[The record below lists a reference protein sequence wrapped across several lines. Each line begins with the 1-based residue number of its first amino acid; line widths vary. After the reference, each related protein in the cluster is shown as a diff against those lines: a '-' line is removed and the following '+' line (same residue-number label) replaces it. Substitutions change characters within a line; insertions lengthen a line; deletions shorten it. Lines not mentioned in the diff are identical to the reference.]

1 MKRKYYLPIVLFLL
15 AFASCKKFLET
26 KPTDFLS
33 TTNYYNTQGELLSAR
48 AGVYNNVATATVW
61 GHYANYLLGW
71 QADVSYMNR
80 LTLNGPFNYNYS
92 GADPFMNGC
101 WNALWDGVNR
111 ANVLLANLDKN
122 PAIAQSFRDKIRGEI
137 LFLRGYFYFML
148 VQYWGGVP
156 IKTTPTAS
164 VENVNAARNSVKEV
178 YTQIL
183 ADMTAAEPLV
193 PGIKEIGYGGAISKS
208 AVRGMLARVCLTMA
222 GEPLK
227 DVSKYQDAK
236 NWAKKVMDDTEAG
249 HSLNPSYPG
258 IWIGLAQNKY
268 DIGENIWEAEYYGD
282 NINDSKS
289 YGEYTSTGWINGVTA
304 SNGSI
309 TGRGDAYMSIT
320 AKFYNVFED
329 GDLRKWWSI
338 AHFTYVTTTDPA
350 QTGLKAMKDIPNN
363 EKDKWVFQPAKFRR
377 EYEPLSSRLV
387 GTNSPTQNAT
397 NHPLLRYSDV
407 LLMYAEAENAI
418 NGPTADAIAAVNKVR
433 ERGWSSGVKSI
444 TITNGGSGYT
454 TAPTVTFSSGNGGT
468 AEGTATIS
476 GGQVTGITLKRDTTG
491 VTYFREG
498 KYATP
503 PTITISGGGG
513 SGATA
518 TATIYNIHDGDV
530 TPAQSASKEAFLS
543 MIQDERMREFNMEG
557 QRKADLLRWG
567 IFLKVNQDMGNEAQQ
582 DSPGSA
588 FILSFSRVQPRDV
601 LMPIPDAEMTN
612 NLLMTQNPGW

>member
-1 MKRKYYLPIVLFLL
+1 MKRKYYLPVILL
-15 AFASCKKFLET
+15 LLSFSSCKKFLET

-33 TTNYYNTQGELLSAR
+33 TTNYYNTEDELNSAR
-48 AGVYNNVATATVW
+48 AGVYNNVGASTIW

-92 GADPFMNGC
+92 GADPYMNGC
-101 WNALWDGVNR
+101 WNVLWDGVNR

-122 PAIAQSFRDKIRGEI
+122 PEIAQAFRDKIRGEM

-164 VENVNAARNSVKEV
+164 VETVNAARNSVKEV
-178 YTQIL
+178 YDQIL

-193 PGIKEIGYGGAISKS
+193 PGIRQLGFGGAISKS

-236 NWAKKVMDDTEAG
+236 NWAKKVIDDTEAG
-249 HSLNPSYPG
+249 HSLNPDYPD
-258 IWIGLAQNKY
+258 IFIELAQNKY
-268 DIGENIWEAEYYGD
+268 DINESIWEAEHYGN
-282 NINDSKS
+282 NIDDSKS
-289 YGEYTSTGWINGVTA
+289 YAEYTSTGWINGVSSA
-304 SNGSI
+304 NGSI

-320 AKFYNVFED
+320 ARFYNVFED

-338 AHFTYVTTTDPA
+338 AHFTYVKVTDEA
-350 QTGLKAMKDIPNN
+350 ENGLKLMRAIPTD
-363 EKDKWVFQPAKFRR
+363 EKTKWSMQPAKFRR
-377 EYEPLSSRLV
+377 EYEPASSRYV
-387 GTNSPTQNAT
+387 GTNSPTYDAT
-397 NHPLLRYSDV
+397 NQTLLRYSDI

-418 NGPTADAIAAVNKVR
+418 NGPTAEAIAAVNKVR
-433 ERGWSSGVKSI
+433 ERAWSSGVK
-444 TITNGGSGYT
+444 TITVSNGGAGYT
-454 TAPTVTFSSGNGGT
+454 SAPTVTFSAGNGST

-476 GGQVTGITLKRDTTG
+476 GGKVTGITLKRDTTG

-498 KYATP
+498 RYNAP
-503 PTITISGGGG
+503 PVVTITGGGG

-518 TATIYNIHDGDV
+518 TATIYNVHDGDV
-530 TPAQSASKEAFLS
+530 TAAESASKEAFLS
-543 MIQDERMREFNMEG
+543 FIQDERMREFNMEG

-567 IFLKVNQDMGNEAQQ
+567 TFLKVNQDMGNLAQQ
-582 DSPGSA
+582 DSPGAA
-588 FILSFSRVQPRDV
+588 FVLSFSRVQPRDV

-612 NLLMTQNPGW
+612 NRLMTQNPGW

>member
-1 MKRKYYLPIVLFLL
+1 MKRIYYLPIVIFLL
-15 AFASCKKFLET
+15 GASSCEKFLET

-33 TTNYYNTQGELLSAR
+33 TSTYYNTEGELLSAR
-48 AGVYNNVATATVW
+48 AGVYNNVAASPFW

-71 QADVSYMNR
+71 QADESYMNR

-92 GADPFMNGC
+92 GADPFMNPF
-101 WNALWDGVNR
+101 WNTVWDGINR

-122 PAIAQSFRDKIRGEI
+122 PSIAQSFRDKIRGEC
-137 LFLRGYFYFML
+137 LFLRGYYYFTL

-164 VENVNAARNSVKEV
+164 VTDVNIARSSVKEV
-178 YTQIL
+178 YDQIL

-193 PGIKEIGYGGAISKS
+193 PGIKALGFGGAISKS

-236 NWAKKVMDDTEAG
+236 TWAKKIMDDVEAG
-249 HSLNPSYPG
+249 HKLTPSYPD
-258 IWIGLAQNKY
+258 IFIELAQNKY
-268 DIGENIWEAEYYGD
+268 DIGENIWEAEFYGNNVD
-282 NINDSKS
+282 DSKA
-289 YGEYTSTGWINGVTA
+289 YAEYTSTGWINGVTSA
-304 SNGSI
+304 TGSI

-320 AKFYNVFED
+320 APFYNVFED

-338 AHFTYVTTTDPA
+338 AHFTYVTVSDPA
-350 QTGLKAMKDIPNN
+350 KNGLKLMKAIPTN

-377 EYEPLSSRLV
+377 EYEPASSRYP
-387 GTNSPTQNAT
+387 NSPTYNAT

-407 LLMYAEAENAI
+407 LLMFAEAENAI
-418 NGPTADAIAAVNKVR
+418 NGPTAEAIAAVNKVR
-433 ERGWSSGVKSI
+433 ERAWSTGVKSI
-444 TITNGGSGYT
+444 AITNGGSGYT
-454 TAPTVTFSSGNGGT
+454 TAPTVTFSAGNGGT
-468 AEGTATIS
+468 ATGKATIS
-476 GGQVTGITLKRDTTG
+476 GGQVTAIVLDRDTTG
-491 VTYFREG
+491 VTFYTEG
-498 KYATP
+498 KYSAP

-513 SGATA
+513 SGAEA
-518 TATIYNIHDGDV
+518 TAVIYSVQDGDV

-543 MIQDERMREFNMEG
+543 LIQNERMREFNMEG

-567 IFLKVNQDMGNEAQQ
+567 IFLKVNQDVGNTAQQ
-582 DSPGSA
+582 DSPGSP
-588 FILSFSRVQPRDV
+588 FVLSFSRVSDRDV

-612 NLLMTQNPGW
+612 NQLMTQNPGW